1 MSSQSIDLTRLPVTG
16 GTSSLPESSASPR
29 IEYSSREVYPPHSL
43 IQQLRRAHSIFLL
56 HHAISLDTL
65 YERVGR
71 PTFCKLLH
79 RFWTTFS
86 RNWVVLLNGNPAVD
100 IYNGI
105 KLGIGGELGIGVGEE
120 EWGSGEREVLEDFVS
135 RTHGLT
141 DLVVSRFGDA
151 SPSQGSK
158 SSTKD
163 PAKEQQPWLGCD
175 QCPQPS
181 DGVIFSGVGAISRT
195 SLCRVSHWME
205 WIYRYGEA
213 AYGVREN
220 PSSVRRRKQRGRNKA
235 VPIRDRQHQMRSGVN
250 SQSGRTS
257 PGIPPPLVVAAP
269 PAQEATADTPR
280 NEVDNT
286 HTSTP
291 GTEDSTFGTDALMK
305 YLTLGYGSAWK
316 FPSMS
321 ANGSAQGTGI
331 ENRYGVVRN
340 PTSSATYVSW
350 RSYKIRLDTYHRQK
364 QTRRRIPWTVHHR
377 PER

>member
-1 MSSQSIDLTRLPVTG
+1 
-16 GTSSLPESSASPR
+16 
-29 IEYSSREVYPPHSL
+29 
-43 IQQLRRAHSIFLL
+43 
-56 HHAISLDTL
+56 
-65 YERVGR
+65 
-71 PTFCKLLH
+71 
-79 RFWTTFS
+79 
-86 RNWVVLLNGNPAVD
+86 
-100 IYNGI
+100 
-105 KLGIGGELGIGVGEE
+105 
-120 EWGSGEREVLEDFVS
+120 
-135 RTHGLT
+135 
-141 DLVVSRFGDA
+141 
-151 SPSQGSK
+151 
-158 SSTKD
+158 
-163 PAKEQQPWLGCD
+163 
-175 QCPQPS
+175 
-181 DGVIFSGVGAISRT
+181 
-195 SLCRVSHWME
+195 
-205 WIYRYGEA
+205 
-213 AYGVREN
+213 
-220 PSSVRRRKQRGRNKA
+220 
-235 VPIRDRQHQMRSGVN
+235 MRSGVN